1 MWQQLPVLATD
12 QATAATSRKRFMHK
26 IFIHEVGPRD
36 GLQVENKL
44 VPMEEKIRWIEGL
57 FASDIDIIQ
66 LGSFVHPKKVPQMAD
81 TDALFEHF
89 SEAGKKPE
97 NVTLS
102 GLVLNEKGLERGLVC
117 GAEMFC
123 MGVSASETHSQKNTG
138 MSPTEA
144 QVRIISMAKDA
155 LAAEKK
161 VQASVQ
167 SAFGC
172 GFEGPVA
179 KVKVLDIVKAY
190 LDAGIRNISLADT
203 AGHAQPEQV
212 EELFGAIRQLDP
224 DVEMACHFHNTY
236 GLGLANCY
244 AALKSGV
251 TYFESAFGGLG
262 GCPFTKLPA
271 GNVSTEDLVHSLQR
285 MGLRKDI
292 KLDALLDV
300 ARQVGAFFD
309 RELPGFILKSGS
321 IVDFHGKVG

>member
-1 MWQQLPVLATD
+1 MD
-12 QATAATSRKRFMHK
+12 F
-26 IFIHEVGPRD
+26 IYIHEVGPRD
-36 GLQVENKL
+36 GLQVENTT
-44 VPMEEKIRWIEGL
+44 VPLEEKIRWVEGL
-57 FASDIDIIQ
+57 FNSGIDIIQ

-81 TDALFEHF
+81 TDELFKHF
-89 SEAGKKPE
+89 SKTGNKPE

-102 GLVLNEKGLERGLVC
+102 GLVLNEKGLERGLAC
-117 GAEMFC
+117 GVEMFC
-123 MGVSASETHSQKNTG
+123 MGVSASETHSRKNTG
-138 MSPTEA
+138 MTPKEA
-144 QVRIISMAKDA
+144 QVRILSMTKEAQDA
-155 LAAEKK
+155 GKK

-172 GFEGPVA
+172 GFEGPIA
-179 KVKVLDIVKAY
+179 KEKVLEIVKAY

-212 EELFGAIRQLDP
+212 EDLFSTIRQLDP

-251 TYFESAFGGLG
+251 IYFESAFGGLG

-292 KLDALLDV
+292 KLDVLLDV
-300 ARQVGAFFD
+300 AQQVSAFFN
-309 RELPGFILKSGS
+309 RELPGFIMKSGS
-321 IVDFHGKVG
+321 IVDFQGVTLT